1 MTNMVDQIAE
11 VYLDAARRTDEERP
25 GGVSAR
31 DQRAQVI
38 AAGAKNA
45 FGREM
50 SADEISAMLYG
61 AYVLSMFEEEYA
73 RSAERNAFGR
83 LFGYQLGRREAL
95 AALATLYGLRH

>member
-61 AYVLSMFEEEYA
+61 AYVLSMFEEDYA
-73 RSAERNAFGR
+73 RAARSEFGR
-83 LFGYQLGRREAL
+83 LFGHQLGRREAL